1 MGMRT
6 YKITVAVA
14 GTAGSATGSQDS
26 SKPIN
31 GELYGIYLDYTSQP
45 VTTDVTITT
54 TNPTQTLLVRSNSGT
69 DGWFYPR
76 ATICDAS
83 AGALLFYEEFPLD
96 AYINVAVAQGDPGSV
111 DVYLLVDE

>member
-1 MGMRT
+1 MCMRT
-6 YKITVAVA
+6 YKITVTIA
-14 GTAGSATGSQDS
+14 GAAGSATGTATSIR
-26 SKPIN
+26 PIN

-45 VTTDVTITT
+45 GTTDVTITS

-76 ATICDAS
+76 VTICDTA
-83 AGALLFYEEFPLD
+83 AGALLFYEEAPID
-96 AYINVAVAQGDPGSV
+96 AYVNVAVAQGDPGSL